1 MTHTQDSQEVTH
13 GTHPSTY
20 AEAGTSGNNKNM
32 DIWQHYGCFHV
43 RPHEVPHVNT
53 WLSIPLT
60 GPSVVHPSTGV
71 RGSKMHVQWTCGH
84 PIYSQL
90 TPALTDLSFRYAL
103 LAEERIPQRNILISN
118 WSLLQC
124 LLPSVAS
131 LSSVDNPKHFC
142 HQRCPFWTSRGVNCV
157 GQWCTPQTSLC
168 AAITLR
174 LTKA

>member
-1 MTHTQDSQEVTH
+1 
-13 GTHPSTY
+13 
-20 AEAGTSGNNKNM
+20 M

-84 PIYSQL
+84 LIYIQL
-90 TPALTDLSFRYAL
+90 TPALTDLSFKYAL
-103 LAEERIPQRNILISN
+103 LAEERIPQRKILISS
-118 WSLLQC
+118 WSLLHC

-131 LSSVDNPKHFC
+131 LSVSTI
-142 HQRCPFWTSRGVNCV
+142 RSTSAIKDVPSEPPGEWIVWASDVPHRPYAQQWHS
-157 GQWCTPQTSLC
+157 GQPRPSKVC
-168 AAITLR
+168 ASQVTHR
-174 LTKA
+174 